1 MKPKNDRVAQE
12 ARVASTMFHGLVAN
26 ARATDRNVQRQSL
39 IKVREP
45 KKTKVTDLSACKDV
59 PKEVTDEL
67 RGLRERLNSI
77 RKE

>member
-45 KKTKVTDLSACKDV
+45 KKTKVKEGCAQGSDVKDV

-67 RGLRERLNSI
+67 RGLRERSA
-77 RKE
+77 